1 MTFQQAI
8 LRFIYPFLLFINKLL
23 PAKDASLT
31 NLNNKLPLKSLYTI
45 QVMANNNDSLLL
57 EKYKGK
63 KLLLV
68 NTASNCGYTA
78 QYDELETL
86 YKRYKDKLVIIAF
99 PSNDFR
105 GQEPHTDSTIAQ
117 FCKLNYGVTFPVMKK
132 GKVLKGENQTEI
144 YQWLTDDSKN
154 GWCKKEPT
162 WNFCK
167 YLINEEGTLTHFFKQ
182 GVSPLDKRVIE
193 AIEK

>member
-1 MTFQQAI
+1 MTFQQTF
-8 LRFIYPFLLFINKLL
+8 LKFIYPFLLIIDKLM
-23 PAKDASLT
+23 PAKDASLI
-31 NLNNKLPLKSLYTI
+31 NLNNKIPQTSIYTI
-45 QVMANNNDSLLL
+45 QVIANNNDSLFL

-78 QYDELETL
+78 QYNELETL
-86 YKRYKDKLVIIAF
+86 YKRYRDKLVIIAF

-105 GQEPHTDSTIAQ
+105 GQEPHADSTIAQ

-132 GKVLKGENQTEI
+132 GSVLKGENQIEI
-144 YQWLTDDSKN
+144 YKWLTDETNN
-154 GWCKKEPT
+154 GWCNKEPT

-167 YLINEEGTLTHFFKQ
+167 YLINEEGMLTYFFKQ